1 MVMAAPLAAVREM
14 NGVVLVDVSPGIMET
29 AVPLSAKKQMPVV
42 WP

>member
-14 NGVVLVDVSPGIMET
+14 NRVVLVDVSPGIMET
-29 AVPLSAKKQMPVV
+29 AVRLSAKKQMPVV